1 MFFCLNF
8 FQKESQLPPM
18 PDLTPANSQFPLVA
32 NEACPDKGAKWSV
45 FLKGHNIRMAEM
57 RSAMEIARDKARK
70 KRLSQRSQLKNT
82 GNDKQLLAN

>member
-1 MFFCLNF
+1 
-8 FQKESQLPPM
+8 M
-18 PDLTPANSQFPLVA
+18 PDLTPANAQFPLVA

-70 KRLSQRSQLKNT
+70 K
-82 GNDKQLLAN
+82 